1 MYVEPPTDH
10 YMSPNQAPA
19 GVGGWLAFFVF
30 VAIFVNGFFV
40 IANLGF
46 LVGDARALAREF
58 PYIKARTVFF
68 TMDHVAWL
76 AVRCLGIYAGIQLW
90 RIAPGAVETAKR
102 YLVLLGLVAFAQF
115 AGLLILWAVGGST
128 ATGLTRNAS
137 DGNFEFLMNFA
148 QAAIYSLLWYSYF
161 QKSVRVQNTYANA
174 ASAPPQGVVS

>member
-10 YMSPNQAPA
+10 YMSPNRPPA
-19 GVGGWLAFFVF
+19 GVGGWLALFVF

-46 LVGDARALAREF
+46 LVGDARVLVREF

-68 TMDHVAWL
+68 LMDHVAWL

-90 RIAPGAVETAKR
+90 RIAPGAVGTAKR
-102 YLVLLGLVAFAQF
+102 YLVLFGLVAFAQF
-115 AGLLILWAVGGST
+115 GGLLILWAFGGS

-174 ASAPPQGVVS
+174 ASVPPQGVVS